1 MSTSASDDADDDL
14 EDDTDDQESSAFAE
28 STPAAKT
35 AATVKQTR
43 NSDQD
48 DDDKTAFK
56 TGARV
61 NFVMAD
67 DKGKKRVCGEVVM
80 IDDEALFP
88 KNMYNEKVPTF
99 LLSYL

>member
-14 EDDTDDQESSAFAE
+14 EDDTDD
-28 STPAAKT
+28 
-35 AATVKQTR
+35 
-43 NSDQD
+43 
-48 DDDKTAFK
+48 DDKTAFK
-56 TGARV
+56 TGGRV

-67 DKGKKRVCGEVVM
+67 AKGKKRVCGEVVV
-80 IDDEALFP
+80 IDDEPLFP